1 MAARTDP
8 EQRDGIV
15 DGLRVDVVRFH
26 ETWMEL
32 LFPRQRGATHS
43 VLGKWRPTTTADRI
57 KYRAWGAVGAL
68 VVALTYPLVLV
79 GFAVRFHARRADSTA
94 TRIGL
99 LGVLLVA
106 VVVWGALTALARA
119 RFGAEGFLAVAA
131 ASLVAVVSAGLAYT
145 FARVDGRP
153 VTVLLA
159 YPFGMTA
166 VFLPPVVAAFYSPT
180 LAGIVFPRSTDLA
193 AWFLDNVA
201 PARLAS
207 LLRSQYELEGVAY
220 VLMWFGIAVPLG
232 WILGTLV
239 TLADVVRPKGEDTP
253 PGQRSGEG
261 GPGGGGSGGESGSQE
276 T

>member
-15 DGLRVDVVRFH
+15 DGLRVDVIRFH

-43 VLGKWRPTTTADRI
+43 VLGKWRPTTTADTI
-57 KYRAWGAVGAL
+57 KYRVWGVVGAL
-68 VVALTYPLVLV
+68 VVAVTYPLVLF
-79 GFAVRFHARRADSTA
+79 GFVVRFHARRADSTA

-99 LGVLLVA
+99 LGVLLVT
-106 VVVWGALTALARA
+106 VVLWGALTALARV
-119 RFGAEGFLAVAA
+119 RFGVEGFLAVAA

-166 VFLPPVVAAFYSPT
+166 IFLPPVVAALYSPT
-180 LAGIVFPRSTDLA
+180 LADAVFTPSTDLA

-201 PARLAS
+201 PARLAR
-207 LLRSQYELEGVAY
+207 LLRSRYELEGVAY

-239 TLADVVRPKGEDTP
+239 TLADVVRPKREEAP
-253 PGQRSGEG
+253 PGQRGQEG
-261 GPGGGGSGGESGSQE
+261 GPGGGGSGTGGKQES
-276 T
+276 